1 MAALKKGLQRREYFN
16 WILKDVVTHSNNIVE
31 CLFYVGS
38 MAGAGCEEG
47 GKRPTLCVDTE
58 ARSWHWWLPW
68 AVIWVAGG
76 SVGLRCQWR
85 GKPSSAQSSADQL
98 SRGAQIQSPA
108 SSGRRPAEACGGRRL
123 PPPLLGGSSGFPCT
137 QSNSGRKREGER
149 KPVSQCA
156 LRLMSLYQ
164 N

>member
-1 MAALKKGLQRREYFN
+1 MAALKKGLQRREYFS

-68 AVIWVAGG
+68 AVSG
-76 SVGLRCQWR
+76 SDVSGEGSHRL
-85 GKPSSAQSSADQL
+85 P
-98 SRGAQIQSPA
+98 SPA
-108 SSGRRPAEACGGRRL
+108 PTSCP
-123 PPPLLGGSSGFPCT
+123 
-137 QSNSGRKREGER
+137 EGHRSRVQPHQAAVPQGPTEDDVC
-149 KPVSQCA
+149 PHHC
-156 LRLMSLYQ
+156 
-164 N
+164 